1 MQRSFIKNVKEC
13 TERSILFIKNAK
25 ERKNIAFFRKER
37 KRTQEHCVLLKRTHA
52 HCPTL
57 IVSPLAHYPPCQ
69 HTNKTNCLAICY
81 NKEHIFSHVFHRTTV
96 QCIMYMYLPLLFKLF
111 NVQLSYVAN
120 NLSCCFFFE
129 VNPIRFRIYSE
140 IVVNLLNFQTASS
153 DIFKSI

>member
-1 MQRSFIKNVKEC
+1 MHRTQHSFY
-13 TERSILFIKNAK
+13 
-25 ERKNIAFFRKER
+25 KER
-37 KRTQEHCVLLKRTHA
+37 KRTQEHCILQKRTQKNTRTLRSFENNS
-52 HCPTL
+52 CPTL

-69 HTNKTNCLAICY
+69 HTNKTNYLAICY